1 MSLTLGLTGMDA
13 DTEVALKIAFG
24 EANGRLDDRWELVPE
39 TEADHI
45 VVDMDTMYGPM
56 SWLRLHA
63 AGKTVIGLTSA
74 ERTQTEFRLRRP
86 FDAHQVHDLLTELE
100 EHAQADSSPG
110 DMPTPDSAAPG
121 ETRTAADTG
130 PASGVDAPPPAP
142 SDAPDATDATDSG
155 DPEQA
160 EVAVPEPPPEPE
172 VPARDPVFADWMR
185 PGALPGRVRYR
196 RGDGPTLL
204 IDPAA
209 QTWHGPTALKLVA
222 PALVGTV
229 EDDAFEPLDD
239 GQWASESAVAGD
251 AQPLLRLAWLAGLV
265 AGQGDLLPEHDAGGR
280 YALTK
285 WPQTEREY
293 PKHFRIATA
302 MMKGAASVTEI
313 AEASGVPAADVADFI
328 NANLVTGFAQHVP
341 EPSPEPVEPSK
352 PSGLLGRLRKR

>member
-1 MSLTLGLTGMDA
+1 MSLTLGLTGMDP
-13 DTEVALKIAFG
+13 DTEVALKIAFA
-24 EANGRLDDRWELVPE
+24 EVNERLDKRWKLVPE
-39 TEADHI
+39 TDADHI
-45 VVDMDTMYGPM
+45 VVDMDSMYGPM

-63 AGKTVIGLTSA
+63 AGKTVIGLSSA
-74 ERTQTEFRLRRP
+74 ERTQTEFRLGRP
-86 FDAHQVHDLLTELE
+86 FDAHQVYNLLTELE

-110 DMPTPDSAAPG
+110 GLPTPDSAVPG

-130 PASGVDAPPPAP
+130 PASGADAPPLAP
-142 SDAPDATDATDSG
+142 SDAPDATDSG

-160 EVAVPEPPPEPE
+160 EVAVPEPPREPG

-209 QTWHGPTALKLVA
+209 QTWHGPTALKTVA
-222 PALVGTV
+222 PVIEGTV
-229 EDDAFEPLDD
+229 EGDAFEPLDD
-239 GQWASESAVAGD
+239 DQWASQSAATGE

-265 AGQGDLLPEHDAGGR
+265 AGRGALLPEHDADGR

-302 MMKGAASVTEI
+302 MMKGQATVTEI
-313 AEASGVPAADVADFI
+313 AEASGVPVADVADFI

-341 EPSPEPVEPSK
+341 EPSPEPVEPPK
-352 PSGLLGRLRKR
+352 PASLMDRLRKR